1 MAVVDLRDRK
11 AAKREMLS
19 LGAYR
24 RVKGVSLAELS
35 ERCRR
40 DQATLSYILR
50 GIAPL
55 KGTMLSELRRI
66 RAAIDELV
74 TERGRI

>member
-1 MAVVDLRDRK
+1 MAVAGLRDRR
-11 AAKREMLS
+11 ATKREMLS
-19 LGAYR
+19 LGAHR
-24 RVKGVSLAELS
+24 RAKGISLAELS

-40 DQATLSYILR
+40 DNATLSYILR

-55 KGTMLSELRRI
+55 KGVMLSELRSI

-74 TERGRI
+74 AERGKA